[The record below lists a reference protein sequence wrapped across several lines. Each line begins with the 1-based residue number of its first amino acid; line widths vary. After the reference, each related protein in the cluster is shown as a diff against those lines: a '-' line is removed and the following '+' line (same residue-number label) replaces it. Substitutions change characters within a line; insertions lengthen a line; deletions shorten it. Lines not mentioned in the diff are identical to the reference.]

1 MPFWGQSEDPPTFM
15 ICGFKKEHMLSL
27 VQEINEQ
34 IQQTLHEYC
43 SYSRVPDKF
52 NQLLNL
58 LPDLRDMAQCG
69 VDFLYLKH
77 RQSHAPQDS
86 FLKNLLEAAKSN

>member
-58 LPDLRDMAQCG
+58 LPNFRDMGQCG
-69 VDFLYLKH
+69 VDFLYSKL
-77 RQSHAPQDS
+77 RQSYAPQYTILLG
-86 FLKNLLEAAKSN
+86 FLLTAKSN

>member
-1 MPFWGQSEDPPTFM
+1 MPFWGQSEDPPTSM

-27 VQEINEQ
+27 VQEINKQ
-34 IQQTLHEYC
+34 IQQTLYEYC

-69 VDFLYLKH
+69 VDFLYFKH

-86 FLKNLLEAAKSN
+86 LLKKLLESAKSN